1 MAVNQTRSADW
12 DGLMSSTLENVRGSF
27 ADNIWNGRPLHAWL
41 FKKGRRRMVDGGSQI
56 VEPLVYAAGNSGWYG
71 EDDIIDVQKTAGH
84 SAASYDWAALYGTVF
99 ITGREKL
106 MNSGK
111 EQAINL
117 LDARVTQAS
126 ETMKNDLSTAAFA
139 DTPASADTMLGLGYL
154 INDEAGDTAGSATVG
169 GISTTSANAPWWESV
184 VKDGTA
190 TTGDFGAA
198 GLNTG
203 ELVRKAVRTARNEAS
218 DSGNDRVDAAF
229 TDLTTYEA
237 VEDSFQAQVR
247 YEDVDSANSGF
258 ENVEVSKMPLFWD
271 FDCTAGTVFGINSKY
286 LQVVG
291 HSDRWM
297 EHSGFS
303 KNPLD
308 GTYDSTIGTSVGGV
322 RDAQYD
328 IITSLLQMTTRNRRR
343 HFRINNITI
352 A

>member
-1 MAVNQTRSADW
+1 MAVNTTRVSDW

-41 FKKGRRRMVDGGSQI
+41 FKKGRRRMIDGGTEI

-84 SAASYDWAALYGTVF
+84 SAASFPWAALYGTVF
-99 ITGREKL
+99 ISGREKL
-106 MNSGK
+106 KNSGK

-117 LDARVTQAS
+117 LDARVTQAQ

-154 INDEAGDTAGSATVG
+154 INDAAGDGANVEIG
-169 GISTTSANAPWWESV
+169 GIDSTVNAFWNST
-184 VKDGTA
+184 VKDGTP

-203 ELVRKAVRTARNEAS
+203 ELVRKAIRTARNEAS

-237 VEDSFQAQVR
+237 VEDSFMQQVR
-247 YEDVDSANSGF
+247 YEDTDSANAGF

-297 EHSGFS
+297 QHSGFT

-308 GTYDSTIGTSVGGV
+308 STYSGGGAVGGV

-343 HFRINNITI
+343 HFRINNVSL
-352 A
+352 

>member
-1 MAVNQTRSADW
+1 MAVNTSRSADW

-41 FKKGRRRMVDGGSQI
+41 FKKGRRRMVDGGTEI
-56 VEPLVYAAGNSGWYG
+56 VEPLVYANGNAGWYG

-84 SAASYDWAALYGTVF
+84 SAASFPWAALYGTVF

-154 INDEAGDTAGSATVG
+154 INNAAGDGAADVGNIDAATNAFWN
-169 GISTTSANAPWWESV
+169 ST

-190 TTGDFGAA
+190 STGDFGAA
-198 GLNTG
+198 GLDTG
-203 ELVRKAVRTARNEAS
+203 EKVRKAIRSARNAAS
-218 DSGNDRVDAAF
+218 DSGNDRADAAF

-237 VEDSFQAQVR
+237 VEDSFIQQVR
-247 YEDVDSANSGF
+247 YEDVDSANAGF

-286 LQVVG
+286 LQIVG

-297 EHSGFS
+297 EHSGFT

-308 GTYDSTIGTSVGGV
+308 STYDSTVGTSVGGV

-328 IITSLLQMTTRNRRR
+328 IITTLLQMTTRNRRR